1 MAFSLPFL
9 TAEWRNILMLNYEV
23 DPAILLPYIPA
34 GTELELWDGKA
45 LVSMVGFM
53 FNKTRVLRI
62 APPFHT
68 RFEEI
73 NLRFYVQRIVDGE
86 TRHGVVFIKEIVP
99 RFWVARMARVLY
111 GENYIALPTRHTIEK
126 LPEKPGAEGLVEF
139 SWRYK
144 GRRSRLGGLAV
155 GQAQEIRPGS
165 SEEFIT
171 QHYWGYTR
179 LGPQT
184 SGEYRVEHPGWCI
197 RQVAQPYL
205 LCDVDKLYGKELE
218 PFLRR
223 RPYSA
228 FLADGSAVTI
238 YMGKRFHSSGE
249 KSK

>member
-1 MAFSLPFL
+1 
-9 TAEWRNILMLNYEV
+9 
-23 DPAILLPYIPA
+23 
-34 GTELELWDGKA
+34 
-45 LVSMVGFM
+45 MVGFM

-111 GENYIALPTRHTIEK
+111 GENYVALPTRHTIEK

-144 GRRSRLGGLAV
+144 GRAPVGWISRGAGAGDPTRFFRRIYHPALLGLHP
-155 GQAQEIRPGS
+155 PGS
-165 SEEFIT
+165 SNERRNT
-171 QHYWGYTR
+171 VWNTPR
-179 LGPQT
+179 
-184 SGEYRVEHPGWCI
+184 CI

-205 LCDVDKLYGKELE
+205 LCDVDKLYGKELILFKAAPVFCFCE
-218 PFLRR
+218 RMAQR
-223 RPYSA
+223 
-228 FLADGSAVTI
+228 
-238 YMGKRFHSSGE
+238 
-249 KSK
+249 